1 MKRVTVALGA
11 IIATLGMIILMSAP
25 AQASV
30 LIGGRYWSAVDCK
43 SDSAGTGT
51 LKICFRYEVGAKG
64 EQTDG
69 FYIESYTIS
78 AASGGA
84 AYQGI
89 GGHGGSMWTCT
100 TCSPFWSIDSNQSS
114 LNPGQFKS
122 WDLEIAKPGA
132 DRLAAGWH
140 FEDIF
145 IPGGNQNQCAKVIV
159 YHNGNVDRGGC

>member
-11 IIATLGMIILMSAP
+11 IIATLSMIFLMSAP

-132 DRLAAGWH
+132 DRLAGGWH
-140 FEDIF
+140 YEDIF
-145 IPGGNQNQCAKVIV
+145 IPGGNQNQCAKIIV
-159 YHNGNVDRGGC
+159 YHNGNTDKGGC